1 MGMQTDQSAQ
11 PQTKQ
16 TNNHKFELII
26 IRFHK
31 GTDPHCVRQW
41 QSSAENNENAK
52 NYQKL
57 MTELPQH
64 FLLLQLREVDFSWWT

>member
-1 MGMQTDQSAQ
+1 MIDFITGPT
-11 PQTKQ
+11 PT
-16 TNNHKFELII
+16 
-26 IRFHK
+26 
-31 GTDPHCVRQW
+31 V
-41 QSSAENNENAK
+41 QSSAENTENAK